1 MDIRMMTK
9 ILWETPKIQA
19 RERWTRRQL
28 DAHQA
33 NALRSLRDYAYA
45 HSPFYREFH
54 KGRFEAP
61 LQELPVLTKA
71 MMMDHFD
78 DLVTDRA
85 IHLRK
90 VQAYMSDM
98 RAGERFLGRY
108 LINATSGTSG
118 LPGVSIF
125 NSVEWTTMTAATF
138 AHYKA
143 WMGVKVSLVNRLKTA
158 TITSTAPFHMSTQG
172 DVTLR
177 RLRTSLMHLA
187 VSEPLTS
194 IVERLNAWQPESLI
208 VFAQMGRLLADEQLA
223 GRLRITPRTV
233 STVAEVLTEE
243 TRRRMV
249 QAWGERIFNNYAAS
263 ECGGIASECDRH
275 LGMHL
280 WEDLLIV
287 ENVDRDNRPV
297 PPGVF
302 GDKLLVTALIKRTQP
317 LIRYELDDS
326 VRMATEACPCGRPFG
341 MIDAVQG
348 RVSEILTF
356 PGVAGE
362 SVKVHPVVIH
372 QIMDTLP
379 VSGWQV
385 LQEAD
390 GLHVLLCGIN
400 GTVDEEQ
407 LRSLFQQPIALQGAV
422 TPRIDVRQVPFIP
435 QTVAGKT
442 PLVKSNLP
450 GVLP

>member
-1 MDIRMMTK
+1 MDIEMVMR
-9 ILWETPKIQA
+9 ILWSMPQIQA

-28 DAHQA
+28 EAHQA
-33 NALRSLRDYAYA
+33 NALRRLRNYAYA

-54 KGRFEAP
+54 KGHYDAP

-71 MMMDHFD
+71 MMMEHFD
-78 DLVTDRA
+78 DLVTDQA
-85 IHLRK
+85 VHLRDI
-90 VQAYMSDM
+90 QAYMAKMQTGD
-98 RAGERFLGRY
+98 RFLGRY

-118 LPGVSIF
+118 HPGVSIF
-125 NSVEWTTMTAATF
+125 STGEWAAMTAATF
-138 AHYKA
+138 AHFRL
-143 WMGVKVSLVNRLKTA
+143 WMGVKVGLVSRLKTA
-158 TITSTAPFHMSTQG
+158 TITSMAPFHMSMQG

-177 RLRTSLMHLA
+177 RLRAPLMHLA
-187 VSEPLTS
+187 ASEPLPS
-194 IVERLNAWQPESLI
+194 MVERLNAWQPESLI
-208 VFAQMGRLLADEQLA
+208 AFAQMGRLLAEEQLA

-233 STVAEVLTEE
+233 STVAEVMTEE

-287 ENVDRDNRPV
+287 ENVDRDNHPV

-302 GDKLLVTALIKRTQP
+302 GDKLLITTLIKRAQP
-317 LIRYELDDS
+317 LIRYEFDDS
-326 VRMATEACPCGRPFG
+326 VRMATEACSCGRPFG
-341 MIDAVQG
+341 LINAVQG

-356 PGVAGE
+356 PDAAGG

-385 LQEAD
+385 VQEAD
-390 GLHVLLCGIN
+390 GLHVLLSGIH

-407 LRSLFQQPIALQGAV
+407 LRGIVQKTLKSQGAV
-422 TPRIDVRQVPFIP
+422 TPSVEVRRVPSIP
-435 QTVAGKT
+435 QTAVGKT
-442 PLVKSNLP
+442 PLVKSNLF
-450 GVLP
+450 